1 MIVGIVGLGLMGGS
15 LGLELRSQGYRVLG
29 VSRQAATCERAM
41 IRGAVDEATVNY
53 DLLATADLIF
63 LCAPIQAIPITVAQ
77 LLPHLHPQAMLTD
90 VGSVKGP
97 IVEAIAPLWP
107 RFIGGHPM
115 AGTADQGIE
124 AAHLGLFR
132 NAPYIL
138 TPTSTTPPDCVAAM
152 MAIIQALGSHLY
164 TCSPAEHDQAVAAIS
179 HLPVFV
185 SAALIAYC
193 EQEPNPQVRTLA
205 QQFASS
211 GFRDT
216 SRVGGGNPELGRMM
230 AQYNAMALGRS
241 LRAYRDHLDH
251 LITQLEAQ
259 DWESLEAF
267 LTATATARP
276 AYVAPPHHP
285 APPPTDQPSPAGG
298 SL

>member
-1 MIVGIVGLGLMGGS
+1 MIVGIVGLGLIGGS

-29 VSRQAATCERAM
+29 VSRKAATCERAIM
-41 IRGAVDEATVNY
+41 RGAVDAAAVDY
-53 DLLATADLIF
+53 SLLASADLVF
-63 LCAPIQAIPITVAQ
+63 LCPPIQAIPITLTQ
-77 LLPHLHPQAMLTD
+77 LLPHLHPQAILTD

-97 IVEAIAPLWP
+97 IVEAIAPHWP

-132 NAPYIL
+132 DAPYIL
-138 TPTSTTPPDCVAAM
+138 TPTATTPPDCVVAVAEVV
-152 MAIIQALGSHLY
+152 QSLGSHLY
-164 TCSPAEHDQAVAAIS
+164 TCTPAEHDQAVAAIS

-185 SAALIAYC
+185 SAALIASC
-193 EQEPNPQVRTLA
+193 EQEPNPKVRELA

-230 AQYNAMALGRS
+230 AQYNATALGRS
-241 LRAYRDHLDH
+241 LRAYRDRLDH
-251 LITQLEAQ
+251 LITQLEQQ
-259 DWESLEAF
+259 DWDRLEAL

-276 AYVAPPHHP
+276 AYVAPH
-285 APPPTDQPSPAGG
+285 PPPSPPTHQPGPAGG
-298 SL
+298 GL

>member
-1 MIVGIVGLGLMGGS
+1 MIVGIVGLGLIGGS

-41 IRGAVDEATVNY
+41 ARGAVDGAAVDY
-53 DLLATADLIF
+53 GILASADLVF
-63 LCAPIQAIPITVAQ
+63 LCPPIGAIPATLTQ
-77 LLPHLHPQAMLTD
+77 LLPHLQPQAILTD
-90 VGSVKGP
+90 VGSVKAS
-97 IVEAIAPLWP
+97 IVEAIAPHWP

-132 NAPYIL
+132 DAPYIL
-138 TPTSTTPPDCVAAM
+138 TPTATTPPDCVEAVAEVV
-152 MAIIQALGSHLY
+152 QSLGSHLY
-164 TCSPAEHDQAVAAIS
+164 TCSPTEHDQAVAAIS

-185 SAALIAYC
+185 SAALIASC
-193 EQEPNPQVRTLA
+193 DQEPNPKVRELA

-230 AQYNAMALGRS
+230 AQYNATALGRS
-241 LRAYRDHLDH
+241 LRAYRDRLDH
-251 LITQLEAQ
+251 LITQLEQ
-259 DWESLEAF
+259 QNWDHLEAF
-267 LTATATARP
+267 LTATAAARP
-276 AYVAPPHHP
+276 AYVAPHP
-285 APPPTDQPSPAGG
+285 PPSPPTDQPSPTGG

>member
-1 MIVGIVGLGLMGGS
+1 VIVGIVGLGLIGGS
-15 LGLELRSQGYRVLG
+15 LGLELRSQGYRILG
-29 VSRQAATCERAM
+29 VSRQAATCERAI
-41 IRGAVDEATVNY
+41 IRGAVDAAGVDY
-53 DLLATADLIF
+53 SLLATADLIF
-63 LCAPIQAIPITVAQ
+63 LCPPLQAIPITVAQ
-77 LLPHLHPQAMLTD
+77 LLPHLHPQAILTD

-132 NAPYIL
+132 DAPYIL
-138 TPTSTTPPDCVAAM
+138 TPTPTTPPDCVAAM
-152 MAIIQALGSHLY
+152 TAIIEVLGSHLY
-164 TCSPAEHDQAVAAIS
+164 TCSPADHDQAVAAIS

-185 SAALIAYC
+185 SAALIASC
-193 EQEPNPQVRTLA
+193 EQESNPQVRKLA
-205 QQFASS
+205 QAFASS

-230 AQYNAMALGRS
+230 AQYNATALGRS
-241 LRAYRDHLDH
+241 LRAYRDRLDH

-259 DWESLEAF
+259 DWDNLEAF
-267 LTATATARP
+267 LTTTAAARP
-276 AYVAPPHHP
+276 AYVAPH
-285 APPPTDQPSPAGG
+285 APPSPPTHQPGPAGG
-298 SL
+298 GL